1 MPRKAPKNTKV
12 LFVCIGNSCRSPMAE
27 ALARHLAADVIE
39 ASSAG
44 TAALGMIAKLTSV
57 ALAERGVHIDGQ
69 YSKQLQAQDCTAADL
84 IINMT
89 GMPGKTLFDAD
100 QMKVEDWD
108 VEDPY
113 GSDLEVYRRIRDDIE
128 ERVGKLAKRL
138 RQNHPAPRNAE

>member
-1 MPRKAPKNTKV
+1 MRRNAPKKTKV

-44 TAALGMIAKLTSV
+44 TAALGMIAKLASV
-57 ALAERGVHIDGQ
+57 ALAERGVRMDGQ
-69 YSKQLQAQDCTAADL
+69 YSKQLQAEDCAAANL

-89 GMPGKTLFDAD
+89 GTRGKTLFHAG
-100 QMKVEDWD
+100 QVKVEDWD

-128 ERVGKLAKRL
+128 ERVAKLAKRL
-138 RQNHPAPRNAE
+138 RQNHPAPPKAE

>member
-1 MPRKAPKNTKV
+1 MPRKEPKKTGI
-12 LFVCIGNSCRSPMAE
+12 LFVCLGNCCRSPMAE

-57 ALAERGVHIDGQ
+57 ALAERGVRIDGQ
-69 YSKQLQAQDCTAADL
+69 YSKQLQAQDCAAADL

-113 GSDLEVYRRIRDDIE
+113 GSDLEAYRQTRDDIE
-128 ERVGKLAKRL
+128 ERVGNLSNRL
-138 RQNHPAPRNAE
+138 RQNHPVPRKAE